1 MSKNI
6 IAVGRRKAAVA
17 RVTIAPGKGSIIING
32 KEYKEF
38 IPVEHLQRKIEA
50 VLNEAAAA
58 DKYDITVNVSGG
70 GVKGQ
75 AEAIVLGIARTLVK
89 DNEENRAILKKGK
102 YLRRDSRV
110 VERKKTG
117 LRKARKKEQFSKR

>member
-58 DKYDITVNVSGG
+58 DKYDISVNVSGG

>member
-6 IAVGRRKAAVA
+6 IAVGRRKSAVA

>member
-1 MSKNI
+1 MSKTI

-58 DKYDITVNVSGG
+58 DKYDISVNVSGG

>member
-6 IAVGRRKAAVA
+6 IALGRRKDAVE
-17 RVTIAPGKGSIIING
+17 RVKIAPGKGSIIING

-58 DKYDITVNVSGG
+58 DKYDISVNVSGG

>member
-17 RVTIAPGKGSIIING
+17 RVTIAPGKGSITING

>member
-1 MSKNI
+1 
-6 IAVGRRKAAVA
+6 
-17 RVTIAPGKGSIIING
+17 
-32 KEYKEF
+32 
-38 IPVEHLQRKIEA
+38 
-50 VLNEAAAA
+50 
-58 DKYDITVNVSGG
+58 
-70 GVKGQ
+70 
-75 AEAIVLGIARTLVK
+75 LVK